1 MQSAIESNVI
11 LVKLEHD
18 EDLFEELRNVVREYK
33 IESAIILS
41 GIGQLRD
48 FELLYF
54 TGEKYINKIFKK
66 AHELL
71 SMQGSIARDEGNAAR
86 DEGNASIHIHASLA
100 NERCEVM
107 GGHLY
112 CGTVTVLNEITLL
125 KLDNI
130 HLTRELNKKTGLKE
144 LQIK

>member
-11 LVKLEHD
+11 LMKLEHD

-71 SMQGSIARDEGNAAR
+71 SMQGSIASDK
-86 DEGNASIHIHASLA
+86 GNASIHIHASLA
-100 NERCEVM
+100 NERCEVV

>member
-1 MQSAIESNVI
+1 MRSAIESNIIV
-11 LVKLEHD
+11 VRLEHD

-71 SMQGSIARDEGNAAR
+71 SMQGSIARDEGNA
-86 DEGNASIHIHASLA
+86 SIHIHASLA